1 MNQHPD
7 IMWSVGEG
15 PTITVS
21 VSLHHGTVKWI
32 RERTGKREF
41 SAYVEDALQN
51 KIAFEKLD
59 ELLEDYTSRHGDF
72 TEEEIAAA
80 RAALFG
86 TAEPRPGDAA

>member
-1 MNQHPD
+1 MSQNPD
-7 IMWSVGEG
+7 VMWSVGEG

-41 SAYVEDALQN
+41 SAYVEDALRH
-51 KIAFEKLD
+51 KIERENLR
-59 ELLEDYTSRHGDF
+59 ELIDDYTSRHGDF
-72 TEEEIAAA
+72 TEEEMAAA

>member
-1 MNQHPD
+1 
-7 IMWSVGEG
+7 MWSVGEG

-21 VSLHHGTVKWI
+21 VSLHHGTVQWI

-41 SAYVEDALQN
+41 SAYVEDALRR
-51 KIAFEKLD
+51 KIERENLR
-59 ELLEDYTSRHGDF
+59 ELIDDYTSRHGDF
-72 TEEEIAAA
+72 TAEEMAAA